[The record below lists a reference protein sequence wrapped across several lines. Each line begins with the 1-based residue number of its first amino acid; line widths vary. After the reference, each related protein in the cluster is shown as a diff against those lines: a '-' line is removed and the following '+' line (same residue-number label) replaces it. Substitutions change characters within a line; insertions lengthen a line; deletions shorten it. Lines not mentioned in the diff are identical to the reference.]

1 MYIVYDPASGFIQQ
15 TISGPG
21 KEYGVEQLDPRNLTW
36 LWLEGAM
43 NVDPTK
49 NYVDVATKLL
59 VPMTAMS
66 IVADKIA
73 FAADNIDEARVT
85 GIPLGS
91 NVVIYC
97 DGVPVSQHIV
107 HDGEVEISAA
117 APATYEVQVT
127 CWKYLPARLSIS
139 AIDPALMPE
148 PEPAPI
154 KLAST
159 PMTISADV
167 LAMLPA
173 PATPKPKR
181 KRKRTAKP
189 VETVIVQD

>member
-1 MYIVYDPASGFIQQ
+1 MYIVYDPASGMILQ

-21 KEYGVEQLDPRNLTW
+21 KEYGTEQLDPRNLTW

-49 NYVDVATKLL
+49 NYIDVATKLL
-59 VPMTAMS
+59 CPMTAMS
-66 IVADKIA
+66 IAADKIT
-73 FAADNIDEARVT
+73 FAADSADEAKVT

-91 NVVIYC
+91 NVVVFC
-97 DGVPVSQHIV
+97 DGVPVSQHII
-107 HDGEVEISAA
+107 HDGEIEVSAA

-127 CWKYLPARLSIS
+127 CWKFLPARLSVT
-139 AIDPALMPE
+139 AIDPALMPK
-148 PEPAPI
+148 PETTRAA
-154 KLAST
+154 LTANA
-159 PMTISADV
+159 MTISPDV

-173 PATPKPKR
+173 PEKPKR
-181 KRKRTAKP
+181 KRKRAAKA